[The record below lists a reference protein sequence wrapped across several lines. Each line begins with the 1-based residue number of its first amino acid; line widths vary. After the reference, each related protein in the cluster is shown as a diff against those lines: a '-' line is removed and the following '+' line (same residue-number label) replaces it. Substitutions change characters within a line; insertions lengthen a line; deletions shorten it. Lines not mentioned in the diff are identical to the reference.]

1 MLKAENRRGN
11 SEILNKVGIKVM
23 SQSKGEGLL
32 LKKKQGLE
40 MSRATHSNTKY

>member
-23 SQSKGEGLL
+23 SQSRVKVFF
-32 LKKKQGLE
+32 
-40 MSRATHSNTKY
+40 

>member
-11 SEILNKVGIKVM
+11 SEIFKQSWNKGDVTV
-23 SQSKGEGLL
+23 KGEGLL

-40 MSRATHSNTKY
+40 MSRETHSNTKY